1 MLAPCA
7 VAVPD
12 GSPASKPSSSFVL
25 HVMRDT
31 AMQAWACWHTVR
43 WLFLTAVPFKL
54 LNDGAQFVG
63 PFFLNKL
70 LDVIQTGNAQVP
82 VFFK

>member
-1 MLAPCA
+1 
-7 VAVPD
+7 
-12 GSPASKPSSSFVL
+12 
-25 HVMRDT
+25 
-31 AMQAWACWHTVR
+31 
-43 WLFLTAVPFKL
+43 
-54 LNDGAQFVG
+54 VG